1 VAGVGCLH
9 DAGGRRKRDVM
20 VRVVADRLGERL
32 DAQVRARADVPQ
44 LVPAEAT
51 NGLVHALRSILPYPQ
66 QR

>member
-1 VAGVGCLH
+1 MGNLH

-20 VRVVADRLGERL
+20 VRVAVDRLCGDPRRLGERL

-51 NGLVHALRSILPYPQ
+51 IGSRPS